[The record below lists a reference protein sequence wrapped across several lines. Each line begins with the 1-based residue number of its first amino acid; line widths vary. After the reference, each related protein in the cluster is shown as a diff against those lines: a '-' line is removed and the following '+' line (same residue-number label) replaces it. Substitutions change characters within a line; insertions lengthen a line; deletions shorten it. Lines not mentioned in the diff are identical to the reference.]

1 MKKQMALYSGIV
13 VMLFF
18 SALATSGQEKQPAD
32 TLSNVGEMTLGV
44 PVPEKKMRKNTILI
58 NATNPVLISDRF
70 VTMAYE
76 RVLPN
81 NQTFSI
87 ALGSFSIPKFV
98 NGIGDSLGVESDV
111 KERGLHI
118 SADYRF
124 YLKKENQHGAPRGVY
139 IGPYYAYNHMNREVT
154 WMLDGKNFNG
164 DINTDMKLSVHT
176 LGFELGYQFVFW
188 DRLAVDMILFGP
200 GFGSYNWDTKLNTT
214 LSPDQESE
222 FFEKLNQYLEENV
235 PGYDYVIEPGE
246 FAKNGSFKT
255 WELGYRYTIRVGFR
269 F

>member
-1 MKKQMALYSGIV
+1 MKKQFGFYSEIV
-13 VMLFF
+13 LFF
-18 SALATSGQEKQPAD
+18 FFAFAKNGQEKQPAD
-32 TLSNVGEMTLGV
+32 TLANALGRAV
-44 PVPEKKMRKNTILI
+44 AAPVPEKKVRKNTILI
-58 NATNPVLISDRF
+58 NATNPVLVSDRF

-87 ALGSFSIPKFV
+87 AVGSFSIPKFV

-124 YLKKENQHGAPRGVY
+124 YLKKENLHGAPRGVY
-139 IGPYYAYNHMNREVT
+139 IGPYYAYNHMNRDVT
-154 WMLDGKNFNG
+154 WFLDGKNFNG
-164 DINTDMKLSVHT
+164 DVNSELKLSIHT
-176 LGFELGYQFVFW
+176 LGFELGYQFIFW

-200 GFGSYNWDTKLNTT
+200 GFGSYKLNNGLITT
-214 LSPDQESE
+214 LTPDQESE

-246 FAKNGSFKT
+246 FVKNGSFKT